1 MRRLAIVALSALMC
15 VNAFALFSE
24 TEPND
29 TRATADMVLSSNV
42 APWSDV
48 GVLSLTANDSDFFKI
63 RLNAGDYLTAITFPI
78 QSNYFVP
85 DTVMALFDASGNTAI
100 VWNDDAGD
108 GFGSAI
114 RWQADRT
121 GDYFI
126 AITGYHGTTGRNLLS
141 YYEGASHNE
150 VGAYILTVSV
160 VPVPSLRACWRLA
173 SGWRVWSGCAAATA
187 SKILF
192 WNALHFRPPIVGGR
206 FCFRQPLRSVRP
218 SESATAPPLW
228 SLCHRAPSG
237 GHPAG
242 W

>member
-1 MRRLAIVALSALMC
+1 MKRLAIVALSALMS

-78 QSNYFVP
+78 QSNYYSP
-85 DTVMALFDASGNTAI
+85 DTVMALFDASGTTAI
-100 VWNDDAGD
+100 VWNDDATG
-108 GFGSAI
+108 GGSPGYGSAI

-126 AITGYHGTTGRNLLS
+126 AITGYHGGSGQNNIS
-141 YYEGASHNE
+141 YYEGATHSQS
-150 VGAYILTVSV
+150 GSYILTVSV
-160 VPVPSLRACWRLA
+160 VPVPEPASMLALGVGLAGLAGLRR
-173 SGWRVWSGCAAATA
+173 RNR
-187 SKILF
+187 K
-192 WNALHFRPPIVGGR
+192 
-206 FCFRQPLRSVRP
+206 
-218 SESATAPPLW
+218 
-228 SLCHRAPSG
+228 
-237 GHPAG
+237 
-242 W
+242 